1 MKLSQPSGQQ
11 QQEDQSKAAAAAAPR
26 CRFPRAQQ
34 RLTLPY
40 KMVQPGKATG
50 KVWDLLLGPLGDF
63 CTNIQQPGVSHR
75 SRFPYRRTSN
85 KTIVCSGCYVPFS
98 YNSHYNNAPEVQN
111 PLENRDFTA

>member
-11 QQEDQSKAAAAAAPR
+11 QQKDQSKAAAATASRYHCPQAE
-26 CRFPRAQQ
+26 QH
-34 RLTLPY
+34 LTLPY

-63 CTNIQQPGVSHR
+63 CTNIQQPGVSHH

-85 KTIVCSGCYVPFS
+85 KKILCSACYVLYS
-98 YNSHYNNAPEVQN
+98 YNGHYNTTPEVQN